1 MKLLQIL
8 LTTMKKFAGVNAG
21 ETLLCATKSVT
32 LIGILTQIF
41 NGTVNGITNTMYNNL
56 KQNIGKSMH
65 ASVLLPMFSLMLILG
80 ALPANA
86 ADRLAQNGE
95 QVTNQA
101 ILSFNGGEL
110 TAETTVKVVFTESP
124 NKTPSIIEF
133 YQFNSVD
140 NNNSTAFDL
149 ELLQYSS
156 NGGELGPYIDDNSPV
171 PAGSRAIDHD
181 DLVFPT
187 TLNLNETSSYAPA
200 DPIFIKVTDL
210 DQNRNDAVKETIII
224 TISTDL
230 GSDAEVLILTETG
243 VNTGVFIGY
252 IASIYSSSEDID
264 GRLSVLPNSR
274 IEASYTDRFDQS
286 DVSATAAL
294 IDPFGFIFNSAT
306 GEGINDIAITL
317 INADTE
323 QPAEVFSPDGVTA
336 YPSSI
341 VSGQEVIDSAG
352 NIYQLGQGAYY
363 FPLVAAGNYRLQ
375 IETPDGYLA
384 GPTSKTDEELAQ
396 LSNGDEL
403 TLVLGSRFETF
414 AVVPGPALEIDV
426 PIDPIATDPFI
437 SKRSNKSSAALGD
450 FVQFTVEVSNPS
462 ILSPSDAD
470 IIIDTLPI
478 GFRYVKDSLTINEQV
493 VDNPQISDDGRTMQ
507 IAINAVDVEDS
518 LTVKYV
524 TQVTAAT
531 PLGQAINVAE
541 LLSQQHRDASALASL
556 TIVEDLFSSKSIL
569 MGRVIWDDCN
579 ADLDSPIE
587 QRPGVQGVRIYMED
601 GTFVNTDSNGQWHIE
616 GVKPGSHVVQLD
628 VDSLPDHLEVVECT
642 QSSRRAGT
650 AFSEFVEVQGGTLW
664 RTNFHLR
671 QKIAAVGQMRIEQSI
686 STRQTWKVELQV
698 NFDHDKST
706 VKAQYYPEVQ
716 KLAEY
721 LIANPDSNVTITGH
735 TSTLGSSK
743 YNFRLSHRRATA
755 IAKVL
760 AAEFA
765 IAPTRIATK
774 GYGETRPINLAEDE
788 QAHADNRRIIAI
800 ISHNPDSQYAP
811 KKLQVELAVNLD
823 LDTNSR
829 RNLHNVMASY
839 QPPVGWKLMPGTGRV
854 NGKQIPPQQRSADN
868 SQSNSQSNSQKS
880 SQQTRHNDTIIWPLT
895 NEKQQTVAF
904 TLTPTA
910 ELEQSIDYS
919 GVARAQVSYQLLNSD
934 DGNTVHTTGS
944 SDISITKLLLAKSNQ
959 VQFGEPNASNTY
971 RGEML
976 SKSSSTS
983 ATGTAYGY
991 QVSRQQVL
999 ESAKVKVDLT
1009 PGIQSLSDGQY
1020 VSRTHTAI
1028 RFQLDSRLTPVLSID
1043 NKPVAEDRQAFKA
1056 VDSENGITSY
1066 NYIGVEIG
1074 EQGEHTVKL
1083 QGMGPFGNARF
1094 TEEITVIRTGEVQKV
1109 RLLASDGNF
1118 ADGKTPVKIQLG
1130 LLDNQGNHIPA
1141 EVKLTLENSELSPY
1155 ESEYDRAVLEKK
1167 TDQITMS
1174 PDGTVLFNPVAKA
1187 GMYNAEIIYDDKVS
1201 EKIKFYVKPH
1211 LRDWILVGFAEGTL
1225 GYNHL
1230 TGNQQA
1236 LTANDFENDLYQD
1249 GQVKFYAKGKVKGDW
1264 LLTMAYDTTKR
1275 EDEEI
1280 LNQTITPGAYYTLYG
1295 DASTQEHDAAS
1306 RKKLYLRI
1314 EKDQYY
1320 ALFGDFNTGLSAAE
1334 LTSYNRNLTGVKAEY
1349 NGEHYNVTMFAAE
1362 TEQAFV
1368 RDEIQGEGV
1377 SGLYYLSNN
1386 DVLVNS
1392 ETITIET
1399 RDRFQSQEI
1408 IEERQLSRFV
1418 DYNIDYVAGTLFF
1431 KQPIFSRDRENNP
1444 IYIVA
1449 EYETESDTGK
1459 DDLVAGGRVGIILPG
1474 FNGEAEAGEVGITH
1488 ISEGDSGRSGTLTGV
1503 DVKYNLSEQVR
1514 ISAEVASSD
1523 TDFEGEEHS
1532 GEAYIV
1538 EVEHQGEQ
1546 LDGKV
1551 YVREQRANFGLG
1563 QQSESEEAM
1572 RKVGTQGR
1580 YNFTDEWELEVELFQ
1595 QKDLATTRKRDVAE
1609 TRIEYDEKDSNYY
1622 AGLRTA
1628 KDSGGASS
1636 QQEQKSDQIILGT
1649 RQNFFDNDLTLTT
1662 DFENTFS
1669 DDENQDYPTRI
1680 RVGADYDI
1688 TDAITL
1694 NADQEFAQG
1703 DEGNE
1708 QMTLLGVTARPWTG
1722 MNIGSSLQQDQS
1734 ENGDRVFANYGLF
1747 QTIELSPSWDVNFG
1761 LDRAQL
1767 LSDDSKAANTPANT
1781 QESPDDETDFN
1792 QDNINSED
1800 FTAVSLGANYNQD
1813 AWGWDSLL
1821 EYRTSDMDDKWNLL
1835 SSTVHDLA
1843 EGIVLAG
1850 KVELMTLDSN
1860 IDDNNS
1866 LTSSISLA
1874 FAYRPIV
1881 SRWIVLDRLEIKYD
1895 EDETEFNR
1903 LKSRRLINN
1912 TNVNYL
1918 LDNDTQIA
1926 LQYSFKYVLETIDE
1940 EEYDGFTDLI
1950 GTEIRHNLSPQW
1962 DFGVHANMLH
1972 SWDADIVD
1980 YSYGASIG
1988 YSPEKNVWVSVGFNI
2003 DGFEDDDFSGSE
2015 YTAKGAFL
2023 RFRIKA
2029 DQETFKT
2036 LFGD

>member
-8 LTTMKKFAGVNAG
+8 LTAMKNFAGVNAG

-32 LIGILTQIF
+32 LAAVFPQILLLTFILSA
-41 NGTVNGITNTMYNNL
+41 MP
-56 KQNIGKSMH
+56 
-65 ASVLLPMFSLMLILG
+65 AS
-80 ALPANA
+80 A

-101 ILSFNGGEL
+101 TLSFDGGEL
-110 TAETTVKVVFTESP
+110 TAETTIKVVFEDNP

-133 YQFNSVD
+133 YQFNSSVNRD
-140 NNNSTAFDL
+140 NTTFNIEAS
-149 ELLQYSS
+149 QYSS
-156 NGGELGPYIDDNSPV
+156 NGGKLGPYIAENAPV
-171 PAGSRAIDHD
+171 SAGSRAIDFA
-181 DLVFPT
+181 DLIFPLT
-187 TLNLNETSSYAPA
+187 IELNETRSYAPA
-200 DPIFIKVTDL
+200 DPIFIKVSDL
-210 DQNRNDAVKETIII
+210 DQNRNDAVKETIVI
-224 TISTDL
+224 TVSTDL
-230 GSDAEVLILTETG
+230 GSDEEVIILTETG

-252 IASIYSSSEDID
+252 IASIYSSSDDID
-264 GRLSVLPNSR
+264 GRLSVLPNSK

-306 GEGINDIAITL
+306 GEGVNDIAITL

-323 QPAEVFSPDGVTA
+323 QPAEVFAPDGVTA
-336 YPSSI
+336 YPASI
-341 VSGQEVIDSAG
+341 VSGQEVSDSAG

-363 FPLVAAGNYRLQ
+363 FPLVAPGNYRLQ
-375 IETPDGYLA
+375 IETPDGYMQ

-403 TLVLGSRFETF
+403 TLVVGSRFETF
-414 AVVPGPALEIDV
+414 AVVPGPALEIDL

-450 FVQFTVEVSNPS
+450 FVQFTVEISNPS
-462 ILSPSDAD
+462 VLRPSDAD

-493 VDNPQISDDGRTMQ
+493 VDNPEISDDGRTMQ
-507 IAINAVDVEDS
+507 IAIAAVDVEATV
-518 LTVKYV
+518 TVKYV
-524 TQVTAAT
+524 TQVSAGT
-531 PLGQAINVAE
+531 PLGQAVNVAE
-541 LLSQQHRDASALASL
+541 LLSQQSRDASALASL

-569 MGRVIWDDCN
+569 MGRVIWDDCK
-579 ADLDSPIE
+579 ADFDSPIE

-628 VDSLPDHLEVVECT
+628 VDSLPDYLEVVECSQT
-642 QSSRRAGT
+642 SRRAGT
-650 AFSEFVEVQGGTLW
+650 PFSEFVEVQGGTLW
-664 RTNFHLR
+664 RTDFHLR
-671 QKIAAVGQMRIEQSI
+671 QKIAAVGQMTIEQSI
-686 STRQTWKVELQV
+686 STQQTWKVELQV
-698 NFDHDKST
+698 NFDHDKSK
-706 VKAQYYPEVQ
+706 VKQQYYDEVQ
-716 KLAEY
+716 KLADY
-721 LIANPDSNVTITGH
+721 LIANPDSNVIIAGH
-735 TSTLGSSK
+735 TSTLGTSK
-743 YNFRLSHRRATA
+743 YNFRLSHRRATS

-760 AAEFA
+760 ATEFA
-765 IAPTRIATK
+765 IASTRIATK
-774 GYGETRPINLAEDE
+774 GYGETRPINLSDDE
-788 QAHADNRRIIAI
+788 QAHAENRRIIAI
-800 ISHNPDSQYAP
+800 IRHNPNSQYAP
-811 KKLQVELAVNLD
+811 KKLNVELAVNLD
-823 LDTNSR
+823 LDPNSR
-829 RNLHNVMASY
+829 DNLDNVMASY
-839 QPPVGWKLMPGTGRV
+839 QPPMGWKLMPGTGRV
-854 NGKQIPPQQRSADN
+854 NGKQIPPQQSRAD
-868 SQSNSQSNSQKS
+868 NSQSNSQKS
-880 SQQTRHNDTIIWPLT
+880 SHTDSILWPLT
-895 NEKQQTVAF
+895 KQQQQTVAF
-904 TLTPTA
+904 TLTPTTA
-910 ELEQSIDYS
+910 LDQSIDYS
-919 GVARAQVSYQLLNSD
+919 GVARAQLSYQLQNSD
-934 DGNTVHTTGS
+934 DGNASHTTGS
-944 SDISITKLLLAKSNQ
+944 SDLAIAKLLLAKSNQ
-959 VQFGEPNASNTY
+959 VQFGEANASNTY

-983 ATGTAYGY
+983 ASGTAYGY

-999 ESAKVKVDLT
+999 ESAQVKVDLT
-1009 PGIQSLSDGQY
+1009 PGILSLSDGQY
-1020 VSRTHTAI
+1020 VSRSHTAI
-1028 RFQLDSRLTPVLSID
+1028 RFQLDSRLAPVLSVD
-1043 NKPVAEDRQAFKA
+1043 GKQVSEDRQAFKA
-1056 VDSENGITSY
+1056 VDSENGITTY

-1074 EQGEHTVKL
+1074 EQGEHKIKL
-1083 QGMGPFGNARF
+1083 EGMGPFGNARF
-1094 TEEITVIRTGEVQKV
+1094 TQEIAVIRTGEVQKV
-1109 RLLASDGNF
+1109 RLLSSDGNF
-1118 ADGKTPVKIQLG
+1118 ADGKTPIKIQLG

-1167 TDQITMS
+1167 TDQITML

-1187 GMYNAEIIYDDKVS
+1187 GMYNAEIIYDEKVS

-1211 LRDWILVGFAEGTL
+1211 LRDWILIGFAEGTL
-1225 GYNHL
+1225 GYNNL
-1230 TGNQQA
+1230 SGNQQA
-1236 LTANDFENDLYQD
+1236 LTANDFEDDLYQD

-1334 LTSYNRNLTGVKAEY
+1334 LTNYNRNLTGVKAEY
-1349 NGEHYNVTMFAAE
+1349 NGAHYNVTMFAAE
-1362 TEQAFV
+1362 TEQAYV

-1377 SGLYYLSNN
+1377 SGLYHLSNN

-1408 IEERQLSRFV
+1408 IEEKQLSRFV

-1449 EYETESDTGK
+1449 EYETQSDTGK

-1503 DVKYNLSEQVR
+1503 DVKYNLSEQLR
-1514 ISAEVASSD
+1514 ISAEVASSE

-1563 QQSESEEAM
+1563 QQSQSEEAM
-1572 RKVGTQGR
+1572 RKVGTEGR
-1580 YNFTDEWELEVELFQ
+1580 YNFTDEWELDVELFQ

-1628 KDSGGASS
+1628 KDSGGSS
-1636 QQEQKSDQIILGT
+1636 TQEEQKSDQIIFGT
-1649 RQNFFDNDLTLTT
+1649 RQNFLDNDLTLTT

-1688 TDAITL
+1688 TDAISL
-1694 NADQEFAQG
+1694 NADQEFARG
-1703 DEGNE
+1703 DAGNE
-1708 QMTLLGVTARPWTG
+1708 QMTLLGVSARPWTG
-1722 MNIGSSLQQDQS
+1722 MNIGSSVQQDQS
-1734 ENGDRVFANYGLF
+1734 EDGDRVFANYGLF

-1767 LSDDSKAANTPANT
+1767 LSDDSKPADTPANT
-1781 QESPDDETDFN
+1781 QESPDDDTDFN

-1800 FTAVSLGANYNQD
+1800 FTAVSLGANYSQD

-1821 EYRTSDMDDKWNLL
+1821 EYRTSDVDDKWNLI

-1874 FAYRPIV
+1874 LAYRPIV

-1895 EDETEFNR
+1895 EDQTEFNR
-1903 LKSRRLINN
+1903 LKSRRLVNN

-1950 GTEIRHNLSPQW
+1950 GSEIRHNINPNW
-1962 DFGVHANMLH
+1962 DFGIHANMLH
-1972 SWDADIVD
+1972 SWDADILD

-1988 YSPEKNVWVSVGFNI
+1988 YSPEKNVWVSLGFNI

-2036 LFGD
+2036 IFGN